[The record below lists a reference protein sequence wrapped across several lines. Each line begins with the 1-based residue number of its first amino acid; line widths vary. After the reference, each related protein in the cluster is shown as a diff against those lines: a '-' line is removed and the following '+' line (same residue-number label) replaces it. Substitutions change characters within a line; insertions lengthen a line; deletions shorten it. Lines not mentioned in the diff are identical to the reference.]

1 VQTGLE
7 AQVITDKEPGLHGF
21 GAIYDLVASS
31 KNATHGPGKWDTI
44 EVRCK
49 GPKISVTVNGE
60 KVSSIDCD
68 EWPTPGKRPDGT
80 STKFKM
86 AVKDF
91 PRTGYIGLQD
101 HCNNVWFKNIKLL
114 PL

>member
-1 VQTGLE
+1 MSTL
-7 AQVITDKEPGLHGF
+7 T
-21 GAIYDLVASS
+21 VAEIR
-31 KNATHGPGKWDTI
+31 AGDAI

-49 GPKISVTVNGE
+49 GPKITVTVNGQ

-68 EWPTPGKRPDGT
+68 EWRDPGKRLDGT

-101 HCNNVWFKNIKLL
+101 HGNNVWFKNIKLL
-114 PL
+114 KL